1 MTDTQKIEKLVDLLG
16 EVMNTLELKQYD
28 IENPHLSHQ
37 CEIEADAYHEKMMEI
52 LMM

>member
-1 MTDTQKIEKLVDLLG
+1 MTDTQKIEALVNLLG

-28 IENPHLSHQ
+28 IEDPHKSHL
-37 CEIEADAYHEKMMEI
+37 CEVEADAYHEKMMEI